1 MSNISALSEK
11 IALTAQGLPQMT
23 IMEVCGTHTH
33 AIRRHGIRQL
43 LPGNI
48 RLVSG
53 PGCPVCVTA
62 EEDIAL
68 ALALAKLPNVTL
80 FCFGDMMRVP
90 CGEESLTLL
99 ASRGADVRISLSPL
113 DALGFAL

>member
-1 MSNISALSEK
+1 MSNISALTEK
-11 IALTAQGLPQMT
+11 IGQTAQGLPQMT

-62 EEDIAL
+62 ESDIERCLYL
-68 ALALAKLPNVTL
+68 AAQPDVITAS
-80 FCFGDMMRVP
+80 FGDMLRVP
-90 CGEESLTLL
+90 
-99 ASRGADVRISLSPL
+99 GAN
-113 DALGFAL
+113 G